1 MKAIGDALQGIMAK
15 NSTKDADKQ
24 TADKQTTLQ
33 KYMKMFNDSWTY
45 AQQNYHETWD
55 NNWKL
60 YRNIRVKKNH
70 PGTIEAF
77 VPMVNSTVNTI
88 VASLFNSNPTVKY
101 IPNRPDQEDETDI
114 LNDVYQDFARR
125 DGWALKNKINGRQ
138 GVITGNYFEYL
149 EWQPDDNGG
158 YVHKEVIPI
167 RDAIVDPNAH
177 NIEDAA
183 YVGRR
188 FFTSKKALK
197 EATIYNAETGK
208 VEKRYKD
215 LSDVQEGAG
224 MGGVDSESDKAKK
237 DEALGSVSPDRQSQ
251 VEVIEIWTHK
261 EVVVIANRKAVIEQR
276 ENPYY
281 TLRKAKFNQA
291 KLEHEMQRAQIL
303 METAGAKDIGEFAEE
318 FNEKN
323 AGLIPF
329 AHGCEYPDVS
339 LFYGSSDVDIIAD
352 EQELLNTLTEL
363 NIEAVL
369 YQLFPERRI
378 DPRFADKIDN
388 LDPAPGKVYPLPAGA
403 MDWNN
408 PPAIPTNVFSERTN
422 IKGEIREAAS
432 VSEIS
437 KGITATDST
446 TATEI
451 KAMLGQADIRISEK
465 ADSLAQG
472 FFKQEATIVFKL
484 LQLYADDNYMI
495 RTVGEDGINFEKVDM
510 ERFRGEYMPMVT
522 LDVQAQL
529 EKSEK
534 QEAYMNAYQM
544 VIADATNN
552 LQAAKEIMYP
562 KMMPDLSQEEINRI
576 IAPQTQ
582 VQDIM
587 GAEGLESA
595 LNASQAPISTGTQN
609 EALNATSEPAVAP
622 DEQEMAGDQAI
633 FA

>member
-1 MKAIGDALQGIMAK
+1 MWYNNGNGDASIINSMAK
-15 NSTKDADKQ
+15 SAKSSSDAKEQ
-24 TADKQTTLQ
+24 SVLG

-45 AQQNYHETWD
+45 AQQNYHQVWE

-60 YRNIRVKKNH
+60 YRNIRVKRNH

-88 VASLFNSNPTVKY
+88 VASLFNSNPSVKY
-101 IPNRPDQEDETDI
+101 IPNRVDQEDETEI

-149 EWQPDDNGG
+149 EWVPDDNGG
-158 YVHKEVIPI
+158 YVHKEVVPI
-167 RDAIVDPNAH
+167 RDAIIDPNCH
-177 NIEDAA
+177 NIEDAK

-188 FFTSKKALK
+188 IFTSKKDLEA
-197 EATIYNAETGK
+197 ATIYNPETGK

-215 LSDVQEGAG
+215 LSDVEEGGG
-224 MGGVDSESDKAKK
+224 MGGVDTESDKAKK

-251 VEVIEIWTHK
+251 VEVIEIWTRK
-261 EVVVIANRKAVIEQR
+261 EVVVIANRKQVIEQK

-281 TLRKAKFNQA
+281 TLAKSRYEQR
-291 KLEHEMQRAQIL
+291 KLEHELLRAQTL
-303 METAGAKDIGEFAEE
+303 METAGAEDIGEFDEE
-318 FNEKN
+318 FNERN

-339 LFYGSSDVDIIAD
+339 LVYGSSDVDIIAD

-378 DPRFADKIDN
+378 DPKFADKIDN
-388 LDPAPGKVYPLPAGA
+388 LDPAPGKVYPLPMGA
-403 MDWNN
+403 MDWQN
-408 PPAIPTNVFSERTN
+408 PPAIPTNSFAERTN
-422 IKGEIREAAS
+422 LKGEIREAAS

-451 KAMLGQADIRISEK
+451 KAMLGQADVRIREK
-465 ADSLAQG
+465 ADNLAQG
-472 FFKQEATIVFKL
+472 FFRQEAIIVFKL
-484 LQLYADDNYMI
+484 LQLYADENYMI
-495 RTVGEDGINFEKVDM
+495 RNVGEDGVNFERVDM
-510 ERFRGEYMPMVT
+510 ERFKGEYTPMVT
-522 LDVQAQL
+522 LDVQARL
-529 EKSEK
+529 EQSEK
-534 QEAYMNAYQM
+534 QEAYMSAFQM
-544 VIADATNN
+544 IIADPTNN

-562 KMMPDLSQEEINRI
+562 KMMPELSAEEIDRIITQPAPMLPAEPAPQEMINPEMQDLGAQDTMAQDQLMQQEE
-576 IAPQTQ
+576 AVPQY
-582 VQDIM
+582 
-587 GAEGLESA
+587 GY
-595 LNASQAPISTGTQN
+595 
-609 EALNATSEPAVAP
+609 
-622 DEQEMAGDQAI
+622 
-633 FA
+633 